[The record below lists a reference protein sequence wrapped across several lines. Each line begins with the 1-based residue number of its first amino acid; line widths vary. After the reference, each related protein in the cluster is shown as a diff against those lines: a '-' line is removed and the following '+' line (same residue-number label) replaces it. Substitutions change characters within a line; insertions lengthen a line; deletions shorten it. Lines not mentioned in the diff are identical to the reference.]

1 MGYEREVAAAKA
13 VAEEAGRLAGEFQ
26 KRGVTAEIKADESPV
41 TAADRACEK
50 LIVDT
55 LLREFPNDGI
65 LGEEGSCRD
74 GASGRR
80 WIIDPIDGTRD
91 FVRGI
96 PLWAVLIGLEDQ
108 GEIVAGAACCPQQ
121 GSLVWAS
128 KAGGT
133 WWNGNRCHVSDRTNP
148 SQSVLSFNGF
158 NKPGVEKM
166 LDGLLQW
173 VAQFGAVRGLGG
185 AFDATLLATGRADV
199 WIEPNAQPWDL
210 AALKILVEEAGGCF
224 GALDG
229 SNSIYKGN
237 AWACAPG
244 LKPYV
249 EKLTAMARLSTGG
262 EGTLKGVK

>member
-13 VAEEAGRLAGEFQ
+13 VAQEAGRLAGEFQ
-26 KRGVTAEIKADESPV
+26 KKGVTAEMKADESPV

-50 LIVDT
+50 LIVET
-55 LLREFPNDGI
+55 LLQEFPNDGI
-65 LGEEGSCRD
+65 LGEEGSCRE
-74 GASGRR
+74 GTSGRR

-108 GEIVAGAACCPQQ
+108 GEVVAGAACCPQQ

-128 KAGGT
+128 KGGGT
-133 WWNGNRCHVSDRTNP
+133 WCNGERCQVSDRTSP
-148 SQSVLSFNGF
+148 SQAVLSFNGF

-166 LDGLLQW
+166 LSGLASW
-173 VAQFGAVRGLGG
+173 VANFGAVRGLGG
-185 AFDATLLATGRADV
+185 AFDAILLATGRADV
-199 WIEPNAQPWDL
+199 WVEPNAQPWDL
-210 AALKILVEEAGGCF
+210 AALKILVEEAGACF
-224 GALDG
+224 SALDG

-237 AWACAPG
+237 AWACVPG

-249 EKLTAMARLSTGG
+249 QQLTGMATISSGG
-262 EGTLKGVK
+262 KGAFEGNR